1 MGDNEP
7 YTSGPHLCVCAVT
20 VKYGLD
26 YLRDAARHHSR
37 IYVVVHFFA
46 DLSPNSHE
54 IMQALF
60 SGSGTITL

>member
-1 MGDNEP
+1 MSHIPVG
-7 YTSGPHLCVCAVT
+7 VCAVT
-20 VKYGLD
+20 VKNGLD

-37 IYVVVHFFA
+37 IYVVVDFFA
-46 DLSPNSHE
+46 DLSTNSDK